1 MKVWIP
7 VVLGGTI
14 MLAYAF
20 FYALSATEPD
30 GTTSFTLANS
40 VGLVVVLIGVIA
52 AGLFI
57 RRANPPK

>member
-1 MKVWIP
+1 MKAWIP

-14 MLAYAF
+14 ILAYAF
-20 FYALSATEPD
+20 FYALGVTEPE
-30 GTTSFTLANS
+30 GTASFTLANS
-40 VGLVVVLIGVIA
+40 VGLVLVLVGVIA